1 MSETDFKYPDHIRD
15 AAIEWRLLIEAGE
28 ISADERAAFEAWRG
42 SDPRHADAYD
52 RATTVWAALG
62 TLGRD
67 RIGAHHF
74 RPSLAEKFRQVF
86 VDLPAVFLRR
96 RGRLAGLAA
105 MAAVLVIGVAIPLQH
120 WQASDQTMAEAPIM
134 TAFSTGPGET
144 KTVTLSDGSAVTLG
158 AGTQIEV
165 AMSSA
170 SRRVELTGGAVMFD
184 VASDADRPFLVTA
197 ETFTARVLGTIFD
210 VRNNGG
216 VVRVSVSEG
225 IVEANHPLM
234 VSGQP
239 SGLTAKKELVAG
251 QQVYAT
257 RADGLSRVGEFRAET
272 FAAWREDRLKY
283 EGATLNELVA
293 DANRYSA
300 RPIRLDEQ
308 VNDLADMRVTV
319 SFNGRDIDGML
330 ATLAEIFPIIVTD
343 DDEGSIILAKR
354 PG

>member
-15 AAIEWRLLIEAGE
+15 AAIEWRLLIETGE
-28 ISADERAAFEAWRG
+28 INADERAEFEAWRG

-74 RPSLAEKFRQVF
+74 RPSLAEKFREIF
-86 VDLPAVFLRR
+86 VDLSVVFLRR
-96 RGRLAGLAA
+96 RGQLAGLAA
-105 MAAVLVIGVAIPLQH
+105 MTAVLVVGGAVLPRL
-120 WQASDQTMAEAPIM
+120 WQASDQTMAEAPLM
-134 TAFSTGPGET
+134 TAFSTGSGET

-170 SRRVELTGGAVMFD
+170 SRRVELTGGAAVFD
-184 VASDADRPFLVTA
+184 VASDADRPFSVTA
-197 ETFTARVLGTIFD
+197 ETFTARVLGTVFD

-216 VVRVSVSEG
+216 VVRLSVSEG
-225 IVEANHPLM
+225 VVEANHPLM
-234 VSGQP
+234 LSGQP
-239 SGLTAKKELVAG
+239 SSVTTTRKLVAG

-257 RADGLSRVGEFRAET
+257 REDGLSRVGEFRAET
-272 FAAWREDRLKY
+272 FAAWRKDRLKY

-300 RPIRLDEQ
+300 RPIRLDEGL
-308 VNDLADMRVTV
+308 NDLADVRVTV
-319 SFNGRDIDGML
+319 SFNGRDSDGML
-330 ATLAEIFPIIVTD
+330 TTLTEIFPVIITD
-343 DDEGSIILAKR
+343 DDDGNIILAKR
-354 PG
+354 PD